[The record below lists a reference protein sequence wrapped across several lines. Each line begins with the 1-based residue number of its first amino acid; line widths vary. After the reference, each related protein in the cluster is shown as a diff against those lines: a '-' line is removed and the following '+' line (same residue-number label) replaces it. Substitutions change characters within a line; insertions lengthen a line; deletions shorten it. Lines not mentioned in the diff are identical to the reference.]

1 MGLQTSLSW
10 KNLSLNMTFDWR
22 CGGQYVSQTY
32 RYLTEDMATNH
43 WFEHLVYP
51 GVYDPN
57 NPGPSQELRDWVV
70 ANADKLI
77 YPDRLY
83 PVGGPTPEYGGF
95 PEQWSGTKV
104 NDGTFAPGVVGT
116 YDEAGNFILE
126 RENLGNPGTVFIPY
140 SVSYPWDIGE
150 ANVFDADY
158 IKLREISLSYRIPGN
173 VVKIM
178 NMEDINISVYSRNI
192 LLWTKDSGFG
202 IDPERAYQP
211 ENGRLLQGL
220 ERYNVNP
227 WVVPIGFK
235 VGFIF

>member
-1 MGLQTSLSW
+1 PDAATDTEWEAAPTYSKIGNVNPDFIMGLQTALSW
-10 KNLSLNMTFDWR
+10 KNLTLNATFDWR
-22 CGGQYVSQTY
+22 HGGQYVSQTY

-43 WFEHLVYP
+43 WFENLNYP

-57 NPGPSQELRDWVV
+57 NPGPSQELRNWVV

-104 NDGTFAPGVVGT
+104 YDGTFVPGVIGS
-116 YDEAGNFILE
+116 YDEKGNFVLE
-126 RENLGNPGTVFIPY
+126 RENLGGEGTVFLPY

-158 IKLREISLSYRIPGN
+158 IKLREISLSYSIPRRIVQRLYSEEIN
-173 VVKIM
+173 V
-178 NMEDINISVYSRNI
+178 SVYS
-192 LLWTKDSGFG
+192 
-202 IDPERAYQP
+202 
-211 ENGRLLQGL
+211 
-220 ERYNVNP
+220 
-227 WVVPIGFK
+227 
-235 VGFIF
+235 